1 MDFKLIKKSE
11 QQDSLDNLSNRC
23 VLDYIRCKQQ
33 TPKAHFKSNEELSQL
48 IIKQSNLIG
57 VLLKKV
63 EEQSKSIKN
72 LEHKLEKLVEH
83 TESSKEIEFFPDMI
97 KF

>member
-33 TPKAHFKSNEELSQL
+33 IPKAQSKNNEELSQL

-72 LEHKLEKLVEH
+72 LEHKLEKLVEY
-83 TESSKEIEFFPDMI
+83 TESSKEIEFFPDII